1 MVTCCC
7 KCNTRMPSRGQAR
20 LMPRVF
26 KSKHPIY
33 QLLMDF
39 LEVVAMQV

>member
-7 KCNTRMPSRGQAR
+7 KCNTRMPSQDQAR
-20 LMPRVF
+20 LMPREF
-26 KSKHPIY
+26 KRKVEIY